1 MNPLSAVLLFK
12 IAATV
17 LMWCV
22 PMLLFPPVVL
32 TVLGLP
38 DQSSYL
44 FIRLLGWAY
53 LSLCVGYGFAYQ
65 AARRGEVMPGPIWMG
80 LVSNGGASVLL
91 TVHGVFG
98 EWTQW
103 GLLFQALAWASAV
116 ITGLIALGLWW
127 YGIRREH

>member
-22 PMLLFPPVVL
+22 PMLLFPPAVL

-53 LSLCVGYGFAYQ
+53 LALCVGYGFAYQ
-65 AARRGEVMPGPIWMG
+65 AARRGEVMSGPI
-80 LVSNGGASVLL
+80 
-91 TVHGVFG
+91 
-98 EWTQW
+98 
-103 GLLFQALAWASAV
+103 
-116 ITGLIALGLWW
+116 
-127 YGIRREH
+127 

>member
-1 MNPLSAVLLFK
+1 
-12 IAATV
+12 
-17 LMWCV
+17 
-22 PMLLFPPVVL
+22 
-32 TVLGLP
+32 
-38 DQSSYL
+38 
-44 FIRLLGWAY
+44 
-53 LSLCVGYGFAYQ
+53 
-65 AARRGEVMPGPIWMG
+65 MG